1 MSPTKPTKEPTVDDL
16 ASLTFEQAMEQLQQL
31 VDRMESGASG
41 LKDSLDDYRRGA
53 ALVKHC
59 RALLKEA
66 DEEIGRLAA
75 GDR

>member
-1 MSPTKPTKEPTVDDL
+1 MSPAKPTKDTATDDL
-16 ASLTFEQAMEQLQQL
+16 ATLTFEQAMEHLQQL
-31 VDRMESGASG
+31 VERMESGESG
-41 LKDSLDDYRRGA
+41 LKESLEDYRRGA

-66 DEEIGRLAA
+66 EEEIGRLSA